1 MQIYNSRWAARL
13 RCRKARF
20 LWWLAAL
27 FALAPAAFA
36 QYQVDN
42 WTLENG
48 LPQQVVRDVCQMPD
62 GYLWLATMGGLVRF
76 DGVHFTVFDRSNT
89 PGILGNRFNS
99 LYCSDT
105 GEFWAGTETNG
116 VTRYRQGR
124 FVTYTRQQGLPSN
137 VVQQVTGDKHGG
149 IWALSNGAILQWNEG
164 QSKFV
169 PVPPHSE
176 TPFLPDGS
184 FGFVSVDQ
192 EGVHLFSRGK
202 ETDYPLPHGWPLN
215 GVVRVGQDLNG
226 IVWLASADGRFAKL
240 RNGHWTPIF
249 RPDAK
254 QTGTNALTSSYRDS
268 RGDVFQIGIHAGAG
282 ASFIS
287 YLSLPSHGQTQ
298 RIVFNSF
305 FEDREG
311 NVWLPTDGQ
320 GLFRIRHALITSFSK
335 EEGLPDRN
343 IYPIFQDHAG
353 AIWIGTWNGG
363 LVRFSDGTLKVFTTA
378 DGLSSNR
385 VNSIGEDRDGAL
397 WVSTSPGMQTIRDGK
412 VERVKTGN
420 LQLPDD
426 VRAIHQDENGA
437 MFLGTSR
444 GLFRYKDEKWSVL
457 TTKDGLA
464 SDDVRVMI
472 DGRAGN
478 LWMAGYGGLT
488 SLSHG
493 KFKRWT
499 EDDGLPS
506 NSIRS
511 LYEDRDSTLW
521 IGTYDGGLARLAEG
535 HLTRFTTSDGLFDS
549 GVFQILEDS
558 RGYLW
563 MSCNRGIYRVAKA
576 DLDAFARG
584 AARTISSVAYGKSD
598 GMRNPECNGGES
610 PAGIKTRRGELWFPT
625 LDGVAIINPD
635 HVAVNT
641 TPPTVVIESA
651 AVNREPVNLNDAVR
665 IQPGREN
672 LEISYTAPSL
682 TNSSQIKF
690 KYKLENLD
698 HDWVEAGG
706 RRTAYYSHLPPGNYT
721 FRVIAANSDGVWNTN
736 GRSLAVTVLP
746 RIDQTWWFR
755 TAVIALVLGA
765 ICFGWFQHI
774 STLKQQQATQRAF
787 SRQLIAS
794 QEAERKRIAAELHD
808 SLGQGLAIIRNRA
821 MISLSTP
828 SDHKRAF
835 AQLHEISNASAEII
849 EEMKEIAHNLRPYQL
864 DRLGLTRAIESMIR
878 NTKDSHDLTFKV
890 DIDSIDSIFSSDV
903 EINIF
908 RIIQEGMNNIVKHS
922 HATEAMITIKRTPQ
936 QVRITIGDNGVGF
949 VPREG
954 DGVGRHG
961 FGQIGMEERASLIGG
976 KYTLHSASGLGT
988 VVTLV
993 IALKDDSHAGTA

>member
-1 MQIYNSRWAARL
+1 MKIYKSRWAARL

-20 LWWLAAL
+20 LWWLAPL
-27 FALAPAAFA
+27 FALAPATFA

-48 LPQQVVRDVCQMPD
+48 LPQQVIREVCQMPD

-116 VTRYRQGR
+116 VTRYRQGH

-169 PVPPHSE
+169 PVPPRSE
-176 TPFLPDGS
+176 TPFWPDGS

-202 ETDYPLPHGWPLN
+202 EIDYPLPDEWPLN
-215 GVVRVGQDLNG
+215 GVVRAGQDLNG
-226 IVWLASADGRFAKL
+226 IVWLVSADGRFAKL
-240 RNGHWTPIF
+240 RDGHWSSMF

-254 QTGTNALTSSYRDS
+254 QTGTNALMSSYRDS
-268 RGDVFQIGIHAGAG
+268 RGDVFQIGIDAGAG
-282 ASFIS
+282 ASLIS
-287 YLSLPSHGQTQ
+287 YLNLPSHGHTQ

-320 GLFRIRHALITSFSK
+320 GLFRIRRALITSFSK

-363 LVRFSDGTLKVFTTA
+363 LVRFSEGTLKVFTTA

-385 VNSIGEDRDGAL
+385 VNSIGEDRDGVL
-397 WVSTSPGMQTIRDGK
+397 WVSTSPGIQTIRDGK

-420 LQLPDD
+420 LQLLDD

-437 MFLGTSR
+437 MLLGTSR

-511 LYEDRDSTLW
+511 LYEDRDGTLW
-521 IGTYDGGLARLAEG
+521 IGTYDGGLARLADG

-598 GMRNPECNGGES
+598 GMRNPESNGGEW

-625 LDGVAIINPD
+625 QDGVAVINPD

-641 TPPTVVIESA
+641 TLPTVVIESA

-672 LEISYTAPSL
+672 LEIAYTAPSL

-698 HDWVEAGG
+698 QEWVEAGA

-736 GRSLAVTVLP
+736 GRSLAVIVLP
-746 RIDQTWWFR
+746 RVYQTWWFR
-755 TAVIALVLGA
+755 VGAIALVLGA
-765 ICFGWFQHI
+765 ICFGWFQRI
-774 STLKQQQATQRAF
+774 STLKQEQAKQRAF

-808 SLGQGLAIIRNRA
+808 SLGQGLAIIKNRA

-828 SDHKRAF
+828 SDHKRAL
-835 AQLHEISNASAEII
+835 AQLHEISNASSEII

-878 NTKDSHDLTFKV
+878 NIKDSHDLKFKV
-890 DIDSIDSIFSSDV
+890 DIDSIDSIFSSEV

-949 VPREG
+949 VPKGG

-976 KYTLHSASGLGT
+976 KYTLHSASGSGT